1 MRAPSTRVCDA
12 MTEEE
17 QRRAAEEERARR
29 RREKLEKHALPCPHC
44 GKSVLDHMTRC
55 PYCGGALQP
64 KGYSPMDEKKK
75 QRIRTVCYV
84 AGTVIA
90 VAIALII
97 LFLW

>member
-1 MRAPSTRVCDA
+1 MMSLRAPSTRVCDA

-55 PYCGGALQP
+55 PYCGGTLVPA
-64 KGYSPMDEKKK
+64 GYVPMDEKKK
-75 QRIRTVCYV
+75 QKIKK
-84 AGTVIA
+84 I
-90 VAIALII
+90 
-97 LFLW
+97 